1 MDTIKGQL
9 AIGLWDEKSKAFQ
22 RDFEMRLATLE
33 DTENAL
39 EDTPEYAS
47 TARIRR
53 HEWAACLLSVGC
65 IPGDE
70 ITPERLAELT
80 DLRDELQAELA
91 SLEFGILADAQ
102 ERLVKKLSG
111 GKSASPTSA

>member
-1 MDTIKGQL
+1 MDTIKGQF
-9 AIGLWDEKSKAFQ
+9 AIGLWDDKSKAFQ

-70 ITPERLAELT
+70 ITPERP
-80 DLRDELQAELA
+80 
-91 SLEFGILADAQ
+91 SVEFGILADAQ
-102 ERLVKKLSG
+102 DRLVKKLSG

>member
-1 MDTIKGQL
+1 MDTTKGQF
-9 AIGLWDEKSKAFQ
+9 AIGLWDEKSKTFQ

-47 TARIRR
+47 AARIRR
-53 HEWAACLLSVGC
+53 HEWAACLLSVGA

-70 ITPERLAELT
+70 ITPERL
-80 DLRDELQAELA
+80 ELA
-91 SLEFGILADAQ
+91 SLEFGILSDAQ

-111 GKSASPTSA
+111 GKSASPTSV

>member
-1 MDTIKGQL
+1 MDTIKGQF
-9 AIGLWDEKSKAFQ
+9 AIGLWDEDGKAFQ
-22 RDFEMRLATLE
+22 RDFEMRLATLA

-39 EDTPEYAS
+39 EETPEGAS
-47 TARIRR
+47 MARIRR

-65 IPGDE
+65 IPGVK
-70 ITPERLAELT
+70 ITPERLAEL
-80 DLRDELQAELA
+80 A
-91 SLEFGILADAQ
+91 SIEFGILADAQ

>member
-1 MDTIKGQL
+1 MDTIKGQC

-70 ITPERLAELT
+70 ITPERLAEL
-80 DLRDELQAELA
+80 A
-91 SLEFGILADAQ
+91 SVEFGILADAQ
-102 ERLVKKLSG
+102 DRLVKKLSG

>member
-9 AIGLWDEKSKAFQ
+9 AIGLWDDKSKAFQ

-70 ITPERLAELT
+70 ITAERLAGKAPRRRPP
-80 DLRDELQAELA
+80 DHRRACPARFFPRRCAGDDRA
-91 SLEFGILADAQ
+91 
-102 ERLVKKLSG
+102 G
-111 GKSASPTSA
+111 GGQLP